1 MKSSAWAAVILLALA
16 TLCQAPAAKAQDLL
30 SDALSWLPPQTVALE
45 YSHPSVLR
53 SLPAYSSL
61 RTRYLG
67 KNLRALEVSLQKLGI
82 HDTDIDEMV
91 LGWQTGVGSAMTYE
105 GLATGQFD
113 ASTIRH
119 SAEAS
124 KMAPRSVDGAAVYCF
139 PQDPNHTCVTVVD
152 ATLGVFGPLPF
163 LQQMLKARAG
173 NGPSIASNT
182 QFTQY
187 AREAQT
193 QDPIW
198 GIAMGSAVSK
208 WFKAWMPGEKNLQ
221 MDWANAF
228 KDVQAISYTIA
239 AADNVNL
246 NVKLDCATLQAAS
259 QMRQLLEGLKL
270 FQQIAWRS
278 ANPNQPNPF
287 QNLEVDAR
295 DRQVSFKLTADYTAL
310 EHTGP
315 LGKP

>member
-1 MKSSAWAAVILLALA
+1 MKSSAWAAALLLALLTTCA
-16 TLCQAPAAKAQDLL
+16 APAARAQGLL
-30 SDALSWLPPQTVALE
+30 GDALSWLPAQTVALE
-45 YSHPSVLR
+45 YSHPTALR

-67 KNLRALEVSLQKLGI
+67 KNLRALEASLQKLGI
-82 HDTDIDEMV
+82 HDSDIDEMV
-91 LGWQTGVGSAMTYE
+91 LGWQTGAGSAMTYE
-105 GLATGQFD
+105 GLASGQFD

-119 SAEAS
+119 NAEAS
-124 KMAPRSVDGAAVYCF
+124 KMTPRNVDGAAVYCF
-139 PQDPNHTCVTVVD
+139 EQDPNHTCVTVVD

-163 LQQMLKARAG
+163 LRQMLAARAG

-187 AREAQT
+187 ARQAQT

-198 GIAMGSAVSK
+198 GVAMGSAVSK

-228 KDVQAISYTIA
+228 KDVQAISYSIA

-259 QMRQLLEGLKL
+259 QVRQLLEGLKL

-287 QNLEVDAR
+287 QNLEVDAQ

-315 LGKP
+315 LGQP